1 MNLIVLKIS
10 DVRMQDKKQDV
21 FKNSKIKVP
30 FFYPSISKED
40 QLAVK
45 NALNLPLLTDGP
57 LLRKFEDNF
66 AKFTGAKYAIG
77 VSNAT
82 SALHLSLKSLGVTR
96 GDEVIIPDMTF
107 VATAS
112 SVLFTG
118 ATPVVADI
126 DNDLNISIESIEKSI
141 TKKTKAILP
150 VHFAGKIC
158 NIDKIKKIA
167 KNNNLKIIEDCAHA
181 IGTRKKGKHAGT
193 FGDAGCFSFYPT
205 KNFTTIEG
213 GMIITNSKDVAKY
226 VLTARNHGLTRS
238 LSNRFSSGKPWDYD
252 VVEPGYNYRLDEI
265 RSALGVNQLKRIKK
279 LNLQRKNAA
288 KYYYSKLKAVEG
300 IESPEILNNNNHVYH
315 LHIIKI
321 KKSFGISRDDLFKKL
336 LSEGI
341 RTSVH
346 YKPLHKFTMFT
357 KKGKIYDDI
366 INSEKAYSE
375 IISLPMYPNITKK
388 EQDAVIQTIKNSRY
402 KER

>member
-1 MNLIVLKIS
+1 MNLIVIKIS
-10 DVRMQDKKQDV
+10 DIIMKNEKIDA

-30 FFYPSISKED
+30 FFYPSISKDD
-40 QLAVK
+40 QLAVR
-45 NALNLPLLTDGP
+45 NALNSPLLTDGP
-57 LLRKFEDNF
+57 LLKKFENDF
-66 AKFTGAKYAIG
+66 ARFTGAKFAIG

-82 SALHLSLKSLGVTR
+82 SALHLSLKALGITK

-118 ATPVVADI
+118 ATPIVADI

-141 TKKTKAILP
+141 TKKTKVILP

-167 KNNNLKIIEDCAHA
+167 KKNNLKIIEDCAHA
-181 IGTRKKGKHAGT
+181 IGTRKKGKHVGI
-193 FGDAGCFSFYPT
+193 FGDVGCFSFYPT

-213 GMIITNSKDVAKY
+213 GMIITNSKDIAKY
-226 VLTARNHGLTRS
+226 VLAARNHGLTRS

-252 VVEPGYNYRLDEI
+252 VIEPGYNYRLDEI
-265 RSALGVNQLKRIKK
+265 RSALGINQLKRIKK
-279 LNLQRKNAA
+279 LNEKRKNAA
-288 KYYYSKLKAVEG
+288 KYYYSKLKEVKG

-315 LHIIKI
+315 LYIIKI
-321 KKSFGISRDDLFKKL
+321 KKNFGISRDNLFKKL

-346 YKPLHKFTMFT
+346 YKPLHKFTMFS

-366 INSEKAYSE
+366 INSENAYSE

-388 EQDAVIQTIKNSRY
+388 EQDAVIQTIKNSKY
-402 KER
+402 K